1 MPGASVAF
9 VGAVGNDG
17 AGRLLLDVL
26 DGEGIDR
33 SGVVVSAARPTGRAV
48 IVVDDGGENTI
59 VVVAGANEEAVAIES
74 LTPVSCSPSW
84 RSRCRPSLP
93 R

>member
-1 MPGASVAF
+1 MRRSSGTAYAEHPGGKGLNQAVAAARAGASVAF

-33 SGVVVSAARPTGRAV
+33 SGVAVSAPARPAV
-48 IVVDDGGENTI
+48 
-59 VVVAGANEEAVAIES
+59 
-74 LTPVSCSPSW
+74 
-84 RSRCRPSLP
+84 R
-93 R
+93 